1 MRKPTRPG
9 RPPVDVAIALTAAA
23 MLLSSALLGAGAHQH
38 LTPYQPEIVCTVDH
52 SDQGGPGRSEVHGAE
67 RPHRHHCASCQ
78 LSGKTAAQRP
88 AASALFERP
97 AESPS
102 SASPSAPVVLAAH
115 DIAAPPRGPP
125 IS

>member
-1 MRKPTRPG
+1 MLEPTRPG
-9 RPPVDVAIALTAAA
+9 RSPVDVAIALTAAA
-23 MLLSSALLGAGAHQH
+23 MLLSSALLGAGAHEH

-52 SDQGGPGRSEVHGAE
+52 GDQGGPGRTAVHASE

-88 AASALFERP
+88 AASALYERP

-102 SASPSAPVVLAAH
+102 PASASPPVVLAAH
-115 DIAAPPRGPP
+115 DIAASPRGPP